1 MTSSGLE
8 WDYYEFQPVETSSLE
23 YATPGAN
30 SLSLP
35 ANPVNPHWSADAVSD
50 WFMSNHTAPTSDI
63 VQDVVSTVKDMKE
76 EKTKKKHRRKD
87 RKDPRRSEREKEGDQ
102 TALHRA
108 TVVGNTEIIAA
119 LIQEGCAL
127 DRQDKDG
134 NTALHEASWHGF
146 SQSVKLLVKAG
157 ANVLARNKA
166 GNTALHLACQNSHS
180 QSTRVLLL
188 GGSRADLKNNAGDT
202 CLHVAARY
210 NHLSII
216 RLLLSAFCSVHEKN
230 QAGDTALHIAAA
242 LNHKK
247 VVKILL
253 EAGADGTIVNNAG
266 QTPLETARYHNNPE
280 VALLLTKAPQVLR
293 FSRGRSLRKKRE
305 RLKEERRAQSVPRDE
320 VAQSKGSVSAGDTPS
335 SEQAVLRKEETRED
349 YLSASPEP
357 KAKDDRR
364 RKSRP
369 KVSAFSDPTPPADQQ
384 PGHQKN
390 LHAHNHPKKRSRHR
404 CSSPP
409 PPHEF
414 RAYQLYTLYRGKDG
428 KAPINGCRCEPL
440 INKLE
445 NQLEAT
451 VEEIKAEL
459 GAVQDK
465 MNTKLGH
472 MENKTQ
478 HQMRVLDKLMVER
491 LSAERTECLNRL
503 QQHSDLEKHEGE
515 KRQMSLVDELKTWCM
530 LKIQNLE
537 LKLSGDSRA
546 SRAKSTPST
555 CESSTG
561 VDQSVVTAGPAAA
574 SDSSPQVVRPK
585 EKAVTTTATH
595 RLQQEL
601 SSSDCTGSRLRNVKV
616 QTASLP
622 LNEAAKC
629 DPAGPCVNRGT
640 QTKKSGKSG
649 QTRRRAQQP
658 AASSACGQP
667 PAAAGSEQTAPHTRD
682 SSQALELT
690 QYFFEAVSTQM
701 EKWYER
707 KIEEA
712 RSQASQKAQQD
723 KATLKEHIKSLEEE
737 LAKLR
742 TRVQKEN

>member
-1 MTSSGLE
+1 MS
-8 WDYYEFQPVETSSLE
+8 QQ
-23 YATPGAN
+23 
-30 SLSLP
+30 
-35 ANPVNPHWSADAVSD
+35 DAVAALSERLLIAAYKGQTENVVQLINKGAKVAVTKHGRTPLHLAANKGHLPVVQILLKAGCD
-50 WFMSNHTAPTSDI
+50 LD
-63 VQDVVSTVKDMKE
+63 VQDD
-76 EKTKKKHRRKD
+76 
-87 RKDPRRSEREKEGDQ
+87 GDQ

-108 TVVGNTEIIAA
+108 TVVGNTEIISA
-119 LIQEGCAL
+119 LIHEGCAL

-146 SQSVKLLVKAG
+146 SQSAKLLVKAG
-157 ANVLARNKA
+157 ANVLAKNKA

-188 GGSRADLKNNAGDT
+188 AGSRADLKNNAGDT

-230 QAGDTALHIAAA
+230 QAGDTALHVAAA

-247 VVKILL
+247 VAKILL
-253 EAGADGTIVNNAG
+253 EAGADMTIVNNVSS
-266 QTPLETARYHNNPE
+266 
-280 VALLLTKAPQVLR
+280 VATFA
-293 FSRGRSLRKKRE
+293 FGRGGIS
-305 RLKEERRAQSVPRDE
+305 
-320 VAQSKGSVSAGDTPS
+320 GSVSAGDTPS
-335 SEQAVLRKEETRED
+335 SEQAVPRKEEGKEEF
-349 YLSASPEP
+349 LSASPEP
-357 KAKDDRR
+357 RAKDDKRK
-364 RKSRP
+364 KSRP

-390 LHAHNHPKKRSRHR
+390 LHTHNHPKKRNRHR

-428 KAPINGCRCEPL
+428 KVMQAPINGCRCEPL

-459 GAVQDK
+459 GSVQDK
-465 MNTKLGH
+465 MNIKLGQ

-503 QQHSDLEKHEGE
+503 QQHSDTEKHEGE
-515 KRQMSLVDELKTWCM
+515 KRQISLVDELKTWCM

-561 VDQSVVTAGPAAA
+561 VDQSVVTAGPAAT
-574 SDSSPQVVRPK
+574 SDSSPPVVRPK
-585 EKAVTTTATH
+585 EKALNSTATQ

-616 QTASLP
+616 QTVLLP
-622 LNEAAKC
+622 LNEAGRS
-629 DPAGPCVNRGT
+629 DQQAGPCVNRGT
-640 QTKKSGKSG
+640 QTKKSAKSG
-649 QTRRRAQQP
+649 LTRHRTQQP
-658 AASSACGQP
+658 AASSTCGQP
-667 PAAAGSEQTAPHTRD
+667 PPAGGEQTGPHIRD
-682 SSQALELT
+682 TQALELT

-712 RSQASQKAQQD
+712 RSQANQKAQQD

>member
-1 MTSSGLE
+1 MTSSALE
-8 WDYYEFQPVETSSLE
+8 WDYYEFEPVETSSLE
-23 YATPGAN
+23 YGTPGAN
-30 SLSLP
+30 SLLLP
-35 ANPVNPHWSADAVSD
+35 ANPVNAHWSTNAISD
-50 WFMSNHTAPTSDI
+50 WSMSNHTAPTSEI
-63 VQDVVSTVKDMKE
+63 VQDPVATGKGTKE
-76 EKTKKKHRRKD
+76 EKNKKNQRRQA
-87 RKDPRRSEREKEGDQ
+87 RKNPRRSEREKEGDQ

-108 TVVGNTEIIAA
+108 TVVGNTEVIAA

-146 SQSVKLLVKAG
+146 SQSAKLLVKAG
-157 ANVLARNKA
+157 ANVLAKNKA
-166 GNTALHLACQNSHS
+166 GNTALHLACQNSHA

-216 RLLLSAFCSVHEKN
+216 KLLLSAFCSVHEKN

-266 QTPLETARYHNNPE
+266 RTPLETARYHNNPE
-280 VALLLTKAPQVLR
+280 VALLLTKAPQ
-293 FSRGRSLRKKRE
+293 
-305 RLKEERRAQSVPRDE
+305 
-320 VAQSKGSVSAGDTPS
+320 GSVSAGDTHS
-335 SEQAVLRKEETRED
+335 SEQAAPRKEEARED
-349 YLSASPEP
+349 VLSASPEP
-357 KAKDDRR
+357 RAKDSRQ

-384 PGHQKN
+384 PGQQKN
-390 LHAHNHPKKRSRHR
+390 VHAHSHPKKRPRHR
-404 CSSPP
+404 CSPPP

-428 KAPINGCRCEPL
+428 KVMQAPINGCRCEPL

-459 GAVQDK
+459 VSVQDK
-465 MNTKLGH
+465 MNVKLGH

-503 QQHSDLEKHEGE
+503 QQHSDSEKHEGE

-546 SRAKSTPST
+546 SRTKSTPST

-561 VDQSVVTAGPAAA
+561 VDQSVVTAGPVAA

-585 EKAVTTTATH
+585 EKALSSTATH
-595 RLQQEL
+595 RLQQQEL

-622 LNEAAKC
+622 LKETARC
-629 DPAGPCVNRGT
+629 DPQAGPCVDRGT

-649 QTRRRAQQP
+649 QTRHRGQQP
-658 AASSACGQP
+658 AVSTAGGQP
-667 PAAAGSEQTAPHTRD
+667 LPSAAGGEQTAPHVRD
-682 SSQALELT
+682 TSQALELT

-723 KATLKEHIKSLEEE
+723 KATLEEHIKSLEEE

-742 TRVQKEN
+742 TKVQKEN

>member
-1 MTSSGLE
+1 MSRMI
-8 WDYYEFQPVETSSLE
+8 
-23 YATPGAN
+23 
-30 SLSLP
+30 
-35 ANPVNPHWSADAVSD
+35 PVNNHWSSNAISD
-50 WFMSNHTAPTSDI
+50 WSVSNHTALTSEI
-63 VQDVVSTVKDMKE
+63 VQDPVATEKGMKE
-76 EKTKKKHRRKD
+76 EKDQKHPRRKA
-87 RKDPRRSEREKEGDQ
+87 RKSPRRSEREKEGDQ

-108 TVVGNTEIIAA
+108 TVVGNTEVIAA

-146 SQSVKLLVKAG
+146 SQSAKLLVKAG
-157 ANVLARNKA
+157 ANVLAKNK
-166 GNTALHLACQNSHS
+166 
-180 QSTRVLLL
+180 
-188 GGSRADLKNNAGDT
+188 AGDT

-216 RLLLSAFCSVHEKN
+216 KLLLSAFCSVHEKN
-230 QAGDTALHIAAA
+230 QAGDTALHVAAA

-335 SEQAVLRKEETRED
+335 SEQAAPRKEEPRED
-349 YLSASPEP
+349 FLSASPEP
-357 KAKDDRR
+357 RAKDNRQ

-369 KVSAFSDPTPPADQQ
+369 KASAFSDPTPPADQQ

-390 LHAHNHPKKRSRHR
+390 LHTHNHPKKKARHR
-404 CSSPP
+404 CSPPP

-428 KAPINGCRCEPL
+428 KVMQAPIDGCRCEPL

-451 VEEIKAEL
+451 VEEIRAEL
-459 GAVQDK
+459 GSVQDK

-472 MENKTQ
+472 MESKTQ

-503 QQHSDLEKHEGE
+503 QLHSDTEKQEGE

-546 SRAKSTPST
+546 SRTKSTPST

-561 VDQSVVTAGPAAA
+561 VDQSVVTAGPVAA
-574 SDSSPQVVRPK
+574 SDTSPQVVRPK
-585 EKAVTTTATH
+585 EKALNATATH

-616 QTASLP
+616 QTALLP
-622 LNEAAKC
+622 LKEAAKC
-629 DPAGPCVNRGT
+629 DQQAGPCVDRGT

-649 QTRRRAQQP
+649 QTRHRAQQP
-658 AASSACGQP
+658 APAASCGP
-667 PAAAGSEQTAPHTRD
+667 PPAAGSEQTAPHLRD
-682 SSQALELT
+682 TSQALEIT

-742 TRVQKEN
+742 TKVQKEN